1 MSGQIRSLI
10 DRLVSERSKGNA
22 TIAQTTKTKLT
33 IKGINPDNYNTLS
46 PDDPVVIARLKD
58 IAKEMGVNL

>member
-1 MSGQIRSLI
+1 MI
-10 DRLVSERSKGNA
+10 DRLVTERSKGNA

-33 IKGINPDNYNTLS
+33 IKGIHPENFSAST
-46 PDDPVVIARLKD
+46 PDDPVVIARLKE